1 MLVDGSLCPSSRI
14 TKWKDT
20 DVSELHVYF
29 AIILATGIVVK
40 SRLEEYWNSTLD
52 IFSTPGFTAAMTYD
66 RFMLLSKCLHF
77 QDNDGCDPELMTRAQ
92 AKLFKV
98 QPILDHLNNKFQQLY
113 VLGQNVSVDESLT
126 MWKVTKLQRKWK
138 SLRDSFNREN
148 AKNKNV
154 ASGSAATSSKQY
166 IYFNHLSF
174 LNDLKEV
181 RPPTDVTSEC
191 ATNDAETPRP
201 KINRNINIKRAEK
214 SENEILRTLSENLK
228 RKHDQISDQNDPDK
242 QFLMSL
248 LPHVVAL
255 FEPFIYTLKD
265 KVKFILTVA
274 ISGEGMRRYLSR
286 TAVLLASGHDTLL
299 VEYTST
305 PGYFQHS
312 IQSGSES
319 STADAKRKVYKL
331 RVSVNEYFITKA
343 LSLAVETSLV
353 LDSKELA
360 YRKSLADGVQNFIS
374 LLNHVAI
381 KNYSGADKDK
391 DFSGSYAADMLQ
403 SFFDRS
409 YTCGSDSAKKAEP
422 YIISMLE
429 AIFEIPYIDYI
440 ISEAVKKNIINSI
453 NTCATKSL
461 AGRSRKRKKKPK
473 KNENTEKIPA
483 LTKAAKK
490 YKKGKDQK
498 ESNKEI
504 MKKLRTVLND
514 VIDDKIKNSNKKER
528 NNFVKIFLEIG
539 DNLKSELRRN
549 RLLNETLFQNNIKND
564 LSVSDAEDRNIN
576 VHFDSSVSSIDR
588 NETRENKELRIGF
601 ENTPESIE
609 SQENIDQNASDEIV
623 FHNNMEIFVRMDK
636 PKANY

>member
-1 MLVDGSLCPSSRI
+1 MNSITVDKPIEINNDSNNLSDEELENSSI
-14 TKWKDT
+14 NNCEID
-20 DVSELHVYF
+20 
-29 AIILATGIVVK
+29 K
-40 SRLEEYWNSTLD
+40 SMRSVISYNEE
-52 IFSTPGFTAAMTYD
+52 
-66 RFMLLSKCLHF
+66 
-77 QDNDGCDPELMTRAQ
+77 
-92 AKLFKV
+92 
-98 QPILDHLNNKFQQLY
+98 
-113 VLGQNVSVDESLT
+113 
-126 MWKVTKLQRKWK
+126 
-138 SLRDSFNREN
+138 
-148 AKNKNV
+148 KNKKN
-154 ASGSAATSSKQY
+154 
-166 IYFNHLSF
+166 
-174 LNDLKEV
+174 
-181 RPPTDVTSEC
+181 
-191 ATNDAETPRP
+191 P
-201 KINRNINIKRAEK
+201 KTINQ
-214 SENEILRTLSENLK
+214 TLSEADQEKLK
-228 RKHDQISDQNDPDK
+228 VKGI
-242 QFLMSL
+242 F
-248 LPHVVAL
+248 
-255 FEPFIYTLKD
+255 LKD
-265 KVKFILTVA
+265 SEENLIEQDINNNMILDP
-274 ISGEGMRRYLSR
+274 LD
-286 TAVLLASGHDTLL
+286 L
-299 VEYTST
+299 
-305 PGYFQHS
+305 
-312 IQSGSES
+312 
-319 STADAKRKVYKL
+319 
-331 RVSVNEYFITKA
+331 NEYFITKA